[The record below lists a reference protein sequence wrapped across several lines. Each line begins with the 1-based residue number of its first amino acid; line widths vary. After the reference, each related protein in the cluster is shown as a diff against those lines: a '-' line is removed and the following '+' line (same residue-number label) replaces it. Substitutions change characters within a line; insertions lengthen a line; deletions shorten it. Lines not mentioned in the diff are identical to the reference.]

1 MLTTPLW
8 RWTGTAVIQAE
19 AVPDPTNNC
28 SVIFLDVAQ
37 KAGLNAPNVWGG
49 IHSKKYI
56 IEGKG
61 SGVAFCDYDNDG
73 WLDIYMSNGIRLG
86 ETYTP
91 QSAPTSH
98 LYKNDRDGTFTD
110 VTARSG
116 LARTGWGTGICVGD
130 YDNDGWEDLFCTSW
144 GHNILFHNNGDGTF
158 SDVTKQAGLYEERVR
173 WGTGCTWLDY
183 DRDGFLDL
191 FVCNFVDLDLSK
203 VPLPGRSSCQWKGVP
218 VFCGPKG
225 LPGGM
230 NILYHN
236 NGDGTFTD
244 VSEKPGILKSGP
256 RYSISAVSYDFNNDD
271 WPDIY
276 VAVDSEENIL
286 FENRHDGT
294 FEDIGV
300 EAGVALSED
309 GRAQASMG
317 LAVGDY
323 DCDGWFDIFVTNFEE
338 DTCELYR
345 NNGDGTFTDV
355 TFPAGVGLNTHYVN
369 WGAGFIDCDN
379 DGWPDIFYVTGH
391 AYPEVEGHDIG
402 SFYKSPRVVY
412 HNLGNGSFED
422 VSGQLGPG
430 VAERYASR
438 GCAFGDFDNDGDIDV
453 LVLNMNDPPSL
464 LRNEGAIRI
473 AGSRSSLLGLA
484 VTAQPSALG
493 FGS

>member
-158 SDVTKQAGLYEERVR
+158 SDVTKQAGLDEERV
-173 WGTGCTWLDY
+173 
-183 DRDGFLDL
+183 
-191 FVCNFVDLDLSK
+191 
-203 VPLPGRSSCQWKGVP
+203 Q
-218 VFCGPKG
+218 
-225 LPGGM
+225 
-230 NILYHN
+230 
-236 NGDGTFTD
+236 
-244 VSEKPGILKSGP
+244 
-256 RYSISAVSYDFNNDD
+256 
-271 WPDIY
+271 
-276 VAVDSEENIL
+276 
-286 FENRHDGT
+286 
-294 FEDIGV
+294 
-300 EAGVALSED
+300 
-309 GRAQASMG
+309 
-317 LAVGDY
+317 
-323 DCDGWFDIFVTNFEE
+323 
-338 DTCELYR
+338 
-345 NNGDGTFTDV
+345 
-355 TFPAGVGLNTHYVN
+355 
-369 WGAGFIDCDN
+369 
-379 DGWPDIFYVTGH
+379 
-391 AYPEVEGHDIG
+391 
-402 SFYKSPRVVY
+402 
-412 HNLGNGSFED
+412 
-422 VSGQLGPG
+422 
-430 VAERYASR
+430 
-438 GCAFGDFDNDGDIDV
+438 
-453 LVLNMNDPPSL
+453 
-464 LRNEGAIRI
+464 
-473 AGSRSSLLGLA
+473 
-484 VTAQPSALG
+484 
-493 FGS
+493 